1 MFRPLGSS
9 APVLYAV
16 SEAQKQLSL
25 LWQYFGLNACI
36 LYETEA
42 LKKLF
47 PDFKMYNSRNGLS
60 GLHGTMKELS
70 IYLLNLREAFR
81 AYSKLFSDGRLDTA
95 LLILCEN
102 LKDGTDASSQSPN
115 SFSPDARTTSE
126 VERQNIHAQ
135 LPSLTDHIHCVVV
148 LFSDFL
154 SNDLGVVIA
163 SQKENEQRFLSITAI
178 ATFFTGVTATMLQI
192 SIEKSHAN
200 SVDTTTNLLFL
211 LGLVFSTTSAVTSLV
226 SISWNKSPVRDP
238 NPSLPDTW
246 MGKVPKKLAFSFWN
260 LSCWRNLFLRIHYS
274 TGSHAAAQVIV
285 VLTAAVSVII
295 VLGSSIWLLFKEA
308 RIEPVHDERGADVI
322 VLSFPE
328 SLVSTVIDLG
338 KSFFQQRN
346 TDLENPSIPNPTLS
360 TSTMLGSSRPNDL
373 VSASSMQPAPST
385 DSSSPAIHLPLARIF
400 LQMGGRRYYPGQTF
414 NQEDNIPEQS
424 ESISVLQGYDI
435 YNTNA
440 ESATMNATS

>member
-47 PDFKMYNSRNGLS
+47 PDFKKYNSRNGLS

-246 MGKVPKKLAFSFWN
+246 MEKCPRS
-260 LSCWRNLFLRIHYS
+260 SLFLSGICLAGG
-274 TGSHAAAQVIV
+274 TCFFVFTTQQNAAAQVIV

-308 RIEPVHDERGADVI
+308 KIEPVHDERGADVI

-328 SLVSTVIDLG
+328 SLVSMVIDLG

-400 LQMGGRRYYPGQTF
+400 LQIGGRRYYPRQTF

-424 ESISVLQGYDI
+424 ESISGLQGYDI

>member
-47 PDFKMYNSRNGLS
+47 PDLKNHNSRNGLS

-70 IYLLNLREAFR
+70 IYLLHLREAFR

-102 LKDGTDASSQSPN
+102 LKDASRQPSN
-115 SFSPDARTTSE
+115 SFSSDAQTTSE
-126 VERQNIHAQ
+126 VERQNIHGQ
-135 LPSLTDHIHCVVV
+135 LPSLTEHIYCVVV

-154 SNDLGVVIA
+154 SNDLEVVIA

-226 SISWNKSPVRDP
+226 SISWNKSPARDP
-238 NPSLPDTW
+238 NPSFPDTW
-246 MGKVPKKLAFSFWN
+246 MEKCPRS
-260 LSCWRNLFLRIHYS
+260 SLFLSGICFAGG
-274 TGSHAAAQVIV
+274 TCFFVFTTQQHAAAQVIV
-285 VLTAAVSVII
+285 VLTAAVSVIV

-308 RIEPVHDERGADVI
+308 KTGPVHDERGADVI
-322 VLSFPE
+322 ALSFPE
-328 SLVSTVIDLG
+328 SLVSKVIDLS

-346 TDLENPSIPNPTLS
+346 TDPENPTSNSNPILS
-360 TSTMLGSSRPNDL
+360 TSAMPGFSQPSDL
-373 VSASSMQPAPST
+373 VQASSMQPAPST
-385 DSSSPAIHLPLARIF
+385 DSSSPAIHLPSARIF
-400 LQMGGRRYYPGQTF
+400 LQIGDRRYYPGQTF

-424 ESISVLQGYDI
+424 ESISGL
-435 YNTNA
+435 
-440 ESATMNATS
+440 